1 MSEFEAVEQAKEK
14 YTWAIK
20 SKRHQGT
27 YKVVPNVD
35 WEILLVR
42 DFGHPDWAALY
53 PLNAKGQPTGILS
66 PRMACKLFH
75 DAVFIIKEGEK
86 APKYVQDRIPDMAHK
101 CYKKKQ
107 WRKQFFEAMRRVVCR
122 LALGKGFRPNCVA
135 EDVFIHTVLNASF
148 ELGWRRIAQYVDPLP
163 ESDCDKDFTRVTRL
177 GANEEIG
184 ALSKSAAAAESTGS
198 EKKVKATVGKSAAA
212 IANAKLDVKSWFQCY
227 ELSED
232 HLFDHIVVVKDDDMD
247 NWSIST
253 GSASAASMDSAD
265 TSPRARLD
273 SANSVDIAIAK
284 SLGSPAGSPRGVN
297 KMRSNSGANPVD
309 LLTMGIG
316 VKRVPGKPRSNSA
329 ISALSMDES
338 LEHEDAASPS
348 KHGGTA
354 AGSDEASMDSLAFAV
369 GTSASVF

>member
-1 MSEFEAVEQAKEK
+1 MSEFEATEQAKDK

-53 PLNAKGQPTGILS
+53 PLNAKGQPVGILS

-75 DAVFIIKEGEK
+75 DAVFLIREGEK
-86 APKYVQDRIPDMAHK
+86 NPKYIQDRIPDIAHK

-122 LALGKGFRPNCVA
+122 LSLGKGFRPNCVA
-135 EDVFIHTVLNASF
+135 EDVFIHTVLGSSF
-148 ELGWRRIAQYVDPLP
+148 ELGWRRIAQHIEPLP
-163 ESDCDKDFTRVTRL
+163 ESDADKDFTRVTRL

-184 ALSKSAAAAESTGS
+184 ALNKVQSDAAAGATGGS
-198 EKKVKATVGKSAAA
+198 EKKAKATTGKSAAA

-232 HLFDHIVVVKDDDMD
+232 HLFDHIVVVNENDMD
-247 NWSIST
+247 NWSVNT
-253 GSASAASMDSAD
+253 GTSSVDSAD
-265 TSPRARLD
+265 SSPRARVD
-273 SANSVDIAIAK
+273 SATSVDIAIAK
-284 SLGSPAGSPRGVN
+284 SFGSPAGSPRGVN
-297 KMRSNSGANPVD
+297 KMRSGSNPVD
-309 LLTMGIG
+309 LLTFGIG
-316 VKRVPGKPRSNSA
+316 VKKQPGKPRSGSA
-329 ISALSMDES
+329 VSEISMDES
-338 LEHEDAASPS
+338 LEHNDDPASPS
-348 KHGGTA
+348 KHAGTA
-354 AGSDEASMDSLAFAV
+354 AGCDEASMDSLAFDV
-369 GTSASVF
+369 GKSTSVF